1 MEHRF
6 TKFVE
11 WIGDKIDRGDI
22 IEYDLEMFHPY
33 LPYIKNQNVLETCID
48 DENEEGFSEDWDKV
62 EFVDGV

>member
-6 TKFVE
+6 AKFVE
-11 WIGDKIDRGDI
+11 WIGDQIDRGDI

-48 DENEEGFSEDWDKV
+48 HENEEGFSDDWDKV
-62 EFVDGV
+62 EFVDWV